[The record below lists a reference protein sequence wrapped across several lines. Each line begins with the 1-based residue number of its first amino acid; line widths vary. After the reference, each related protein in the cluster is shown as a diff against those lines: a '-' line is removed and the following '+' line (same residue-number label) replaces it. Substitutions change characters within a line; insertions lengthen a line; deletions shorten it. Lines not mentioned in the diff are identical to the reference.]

1 MANGNETPPSTTDK
15 NPFSLLAYVLFK
27 VRHALEDREDADR
40 PPRWVRIAR
49 GAQYKQEALGSIVS
63 GAVNGMAETLSYM
76 VELTLDLEELLF
88 QTDAAKA
95 IAEVVLRMINAM
107 TDQSFQ
113 AGIQALVG
121 ANSLGD
127 LGTVL
132 NTVNGATNQIEDYL
146 EYIPEPEDVRGLGH
160 ELYRMLAITQK
171 KFPRNADGTV
181 NINDTDIEGTDH
193 LVQDDSGKVRLIA
206 WSYAHGVTSRGL
218 GPNEAN
224 EEELFKFGMRRLP
237 PTPGNADL
245 PQRSRMVWEDGEDKV
260 DIFNVAF
267 TGQDN
272 AKDIAELVALLK
284 DHGYNDPAM
293 TGSETTITTEIRRNL
308 MKFQAINELPV
319 TGEVDND
326 TINRLMNLD
335 FARANLRRAKPFD
348 ANFQWPWGT
357 QPADPPVPTSGTL
370 ELINP
375 GADNWEDEGI
385 ALVPRQPHPYYEI
398 PVSPRGQL
406 PASSSNWP
414 KAQGWIS
421 DASGTPRFV
430 ALHSR
435 RRNLDDANQP
445 GRFTGGK
452 FSEGEAARGGRFF
465 FAARHTQPWIDA
477 RQGTPPAN
485 DSLHANTTLAAGTS
499 RSRMY
504 QWIPLPAR
512 LRPGSLVTPG
522 PGNWKL
528 YFYAS
533 ALQRSLYTDRGQ
545 VTKVPDQGLIRL
557 ELYGSDVFTNGT
569 VSVRDEAAAKAQVVT
584 EPFPPNAATTDQLSI
599 DEVDSKRQWILRQT
613 ERVEAAAGTVA
624 LLLVAEGIY
633 QSAFDI
639 DAYFDDFRVH
649 YEWEKVTAP

>member
-1 MANGNETPPSTTDK
+1 MSNGTETPPSTTDK

-27 VRHALEDREDADR
+27 VRHALEDREEADR

-107 TDQSFQ
+107 TDPNFQ

-132 NTVNGATNQIEDYL
+132 DTVNGATNQIEDYL

-171 KFPRNADGTV
+171 AFPRNTDGTV
-181 NINDTDIEGTDH
+181 NVNDADLEGTEH
-193 LVQDDSGKVRLIA
+193 LIQDDSGKVRLIA

-218 GPNEAN
+218 GANEAN
-224 EEELFKFGMRRLP
+224 EKELFKLGMRRLP
-237 PTPGNADL
+237 QTQGNADL
-245 PQRSRMVWEDGEDKV
+245 PQRSRMLWESGEDKV
-260 DIFNVAF
+260 EIYNVAF

-272 AKDIAELVALLK
+272 NKDIVELVELLK
-284 DHGYNDPAM
+284 AHGYNDPAM
-293 TGSETTITTEIRRNL
+293 TGAETTITTEIRRNL

-319 TGEVDND
+319 TGEIDND

-348 ANFQWPWGT
+348 ANFGWPWGIEPT
-357 QPADPPVPTSGTL
+357 DPPVPVSGTL
-370 ELINP
+370 QLINP
-375 GADNWEDEGI
+375 GADNWDDEGLS
-385 ALVPRQPHPYYEI
+385 LVPRQPHPYYEI
-398 PVSPRGQL
+398 PVAPRGQL
-406 PASSSNWP
+406 PANSSNWP
-414 KAQGWIS
+414 KSQGWLS
-421 DASGTPRFV
+421 DASSTPRFV

-435 RRNLDDANQP
+435 RRNLNDDNTP
-445 GRFTGGK
+445 GRFVGGK
-452 FSEGEAARGGRFF
+452 WSEGEAFRGGRYFF
-465 FAARHTQPWIDA
+465 SARHTQPWIDG
-477 RQGTPPAN
+477 RQGTPDPA
-485 DSLHANTTLAAGTS
+485 DSLFGGNRPAAGS

-504 QWIPLPAR
+504 QWIPLPDR
-512 LRPGSLVTPG
+512 LKPGTAVMPG
-522 PGNWKL
+522 PGTWKL
-528 YFYAS
+528 FFRAT
-533 ALQRSLYTDRGQ
+533 AQQRSLFTDRAQ
-545 VTKVPDQGLIRL
+545 VTKVPDQGRILL
-557 ELYGSDVFTNGT
+557 EAYGADVFTNGT
-569 VSVRDEAAAKAQVVT
+569 VSVRDEAAAKVSSAT
-584 EPFPPNAATTDQLSI
+584 EPFPPDAATTDQLSI
-599 DEVDSKRQWILRQT
+599 DEIDSKRLWTLRET
-613 ERVEAAAGTVA
+613 RPVEAVPGTVA

-639 DAYFDDFRVH
+639 DAYFDDFRL
-649 YEWEKVTAP
+649 YYYWEKVTANP